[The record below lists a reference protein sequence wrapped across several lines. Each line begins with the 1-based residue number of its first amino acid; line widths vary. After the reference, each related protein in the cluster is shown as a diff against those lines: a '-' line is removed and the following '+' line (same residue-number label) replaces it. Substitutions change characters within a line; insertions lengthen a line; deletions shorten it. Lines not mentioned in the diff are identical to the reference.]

1 AGPSPS
7 DPGTEPASGAPSGGG
22 GASARAGTRDQA
34 VVEAFLKR
42 VHEERGALGGFLE
55 AASWIEIEDA
65 TLEMAFG
72 AKNLGVRGTMG
83 GTHELLSIRIA
94 PEVVKS
100 QDVEMLEDL
109 VRAAVNEARR
119 KIEEAMAEKVG
130 ALRVPGL

>member
-1 AGPSPS
+1 MDIKALMKQAQKMQEKLQKEIS
-7 DPGTEPASGAPSGGG
+7 EMKVEASAGGG
-22 GASARAGTRDQA
+22 MVT
-34 VVEAFLKR
+34 V
-42 VHEERGALGGFLE
+42 
-55 AASWIEIEDA
+55 
-65 TLEMAFG
+65 TMA
-72 AKNLGVRGTMG
+72 